1 MPFAEALDLVRAA
14 VAAVRDPELRVLS
27 IEELGILRDVRL
39 GPGGRAVVTITP
51 TYLGCPALDVIRA
64 DIASAAREAG
74 AAEVEIV
81 TSLSPPWTTDW
92 LTDTAKAKLSAAG
105 IAPPGSPPGVRVL
118 PLVGVPVVGVPV
130 VELPVVGLPVRCPRC
145 GSSDTAEIARAGSTA
160 CKALRA
166 CRACR
171 EPFEHLKD
179 H

>member
-1 MPFAEALDLVRAA
+1 MSESVRAA

-39 GPGGRAVVTITP
+39 GPGGRVVVTITP

-64 DIASAAREAG
+64 DIAAAAREAG
-74 AAEVEIV
+74 VADVEIV

-92 LTDTAKAKLSAAG
+92 LTDTARAKLWAAG
-105 IAPPGSPPGVRVL
+105 IAPPGSSPGSPPGARVL
-118 PLVGVPVVGVPV
+118 PLLGVPVLGV
-130 VELPVVGLPVRCPRC
+130 PVRCPRC
-145 GSSDTAEIARAGSTA
+145 GSRDTAEISRAGSTA

-166 CRACR
+166 CHACR